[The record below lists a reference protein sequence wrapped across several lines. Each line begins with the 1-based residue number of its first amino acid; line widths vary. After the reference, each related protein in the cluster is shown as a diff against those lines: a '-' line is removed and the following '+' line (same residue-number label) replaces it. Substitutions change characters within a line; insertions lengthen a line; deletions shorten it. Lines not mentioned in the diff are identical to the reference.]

1 MRCHA
6 KVCWGAEA
14 IEAANGTQDKDAALR
29 ALENL
34 ETNNGSIVA
43 AFQQVSE
50 GKPIYDIC
58 QHSKNEARYA
68 LPICSFDQ
76 YLKQDL
82 QG

>member
-1 MRCHA
+1 MRRHA

-14 IEAANGTQDKDAALR
+14 IEVANGTRDKDAALR

-50 GKPIYDIC
+50 GKPIYDIH
-58 QHSKNEARYA
+58 QHSKNEAWYT
-68 LPICSFDQ
+68 LPICSFD
-76 YLKQDL
+76 
-82 QG
+82 